1 MPLFTMKTFVI
12 TVATVAI
19 ATTVSTVLDVANLPN
34 AGASQLTEAELAAYN
49 YYRGTGRRQ
58 ILS

>member
-1 MPLFTMKTFVI
+1 MKTFVI

-19 ATTVSTVLDVANLPN
+19 ATTVGTALDVANRPN
-34 AGASQLTEAELAAYN
+34 ADAPQLTEAEFAAYN